1 MKAVI
6 HWLPRCLGTPT
17 ILQVSSR
24 YKYQLSEENSF
35 TAFEPHSCLI
45 HPTRDDSCEALRFA
59 RSRSPPPEV
68 KTREIMMHKVDSFFR
83 NFYPLLFL
91 LFFCP
96 FVPYCFISTVS
107 STRSRSPLLS
117 SKLFFGNLFTTTVS
131 LHITNNNDI

>member
-6 HWLPRCLGTPT
+6 HWLPRCLGAPT

-91 LFFCP
+91 MFFCP
-96 FVPYCFISTVS
+96 FVPYCFISLLLPVYS
-107 STRSRSPLLS
+107 SEIKFPVGLICFLL
-117 SKLFFGNLFTTTVS
+117 LIEILGTT
-131 LHITNNNDI
+131 